1 MAAKPLSRDEIARR
15 VGRDIPD
22 GAYVNL
28 GIGLPT
34 LAANYVPGD
43 REVVY
48 HSENGI
54 LGMGPVPGPNEADP
68 WLVNAGKENVTLVA
82 GAALFHHADSFAMI
96 RGGHIDLALL
106 GAMQV
111 GANGDLANWST
122 GDEKFPPA
130 VGGAMD
136 LGAGAAGVWVLMEHN
151 TKDGQPK
158 ILERCTYPL
167 TAAGVVDRIYTN
179 LAVID
184 VTDDGLIVREMAPGL
199 EFEELQR
206 KTGAKLMLA
215 NDWRAIEV

>member
-1 MAAKPLSRDEIARR
+1 MI
-15 VGRDIPD
+15 
-22 GAYVNL
+22 
-28 GIGLPT
+28 
-34 LAANYVPGD
+34 
-43 REVVY
+43 Y

-54 LGMGPVPGPNEADP
+54 LGLGPSPKKGEED
-68 WLVNAGKENVTLVA
+68 LDIINAGKQNVTLLP
-82 GAALFHHADSFAMI
+82 GASIFHHTDAFAMI

-111 GANGDLANWST
+111 AANGDLANWST

-136 LGAGAAGVWVLMEHN
+136 LGAGAASVWALMEHT

-158 ILERCTYPL
+158 ILEHCTYPL

-184 VTDDGLIVREMAPGL
+184 VTPDGLMVREMAPGL
-199 EFEELQR
+199 KFNELQD
-206 KTGAKLMLA
+206 KTGAKLQLA
-215 NDWRAIEV
+215 NDWRVIQS

>member
-1 MAAKPLSRDEIARR
+1 MPVKPLTRDEIARR

-22 GAYVNL
+22 GAFVNL

-34 LAANYVPGD
+34 LAANYVPAD
-43 REVVY
+43 REVIY

-54 LGMGPVPGPNEADP
+54 LGLGPAPKHGEEDAD
-68 WLVNAGKENVTLVA
+68 LINAGKQPVTLVP
-82 GAALFHHADSFAMI
+82 GASIFHHTDAFAMI

-111 GANGDLANWST
+111 AANGDLANWST
-122 GDEKFPPA
+122 DDEKFPPA

-136 LGAGAAGVWVLMEHN
+136 LGAGARSVWALMEHT
-151 TKDGQPK
+151 TKNGSPK

-184 VTDDGLIVREMAPGL
+184 VTADGLVVHEMAPGL
-199 EFEELQR
+199 EFAELKKQ
-206 KTGAKLMLA
+206 TGAKLRLA
-215 NDWRAIEV
+215 NDWRVIEV

>member
-1 MAAKPLSRDEIARR
+1 MRVQPLTRDEIACR

-34 LAANYVPGD
+34 LVANYVPSD

-54 LGMGPVPGPNEADP
+54 LGLGPAPKQGSEDP
-68 WLVNAGKENVTLVA
+68 DLINAGKQPVTLLP
-82 GAALFHHADSFAMI
+82 GASIFHHTDAFAMI
-96 RGGHIDLALL
+96 RGGHVDLALL

-111 GANGDLANWST
+111 AASGDLANWAT
-122 GDEKFPPA
+122 NDDKFPPA

-136 LGAGAAGVWVLMEHN
+136 LAAGAARVWALMEHT
-151 TKDGQPK
+151 TKDGSPK

-167 TAAGVVDRIYTN
+167 TASGVVDRIYTN

-184 VTDDGLIVREMAPGL
+184 VTKDGLIVREMVQGL
-199 EFEELQR
+199 AFAELQA
-206 KTGAKLMLA
+206 KTGAEIRLA
-215 NDWRAIEV
+215 NDWQTIWV

>member
-1 MAAKPLSRDEIARR
+1 MSVKPLSREEIARR

-34 LAANYVPGD
+34 LAANYVPTD
-43 REVVY
+43 REVIY

-54 LGMGPVPGPNEADP
+54 LGLGPSPKPGEED
-68 WLVNAGKENVTLVA
+68 LDIINAGKQNVTLLP
-82 GAALFHHADSFAMI
+82 GASIFHHTDAFAMI

-136 LGAGAAGVWVLMEHN
+136 LGAGAASIWVLMDHT

-179 LAVID
+179 LAVIE
-184 VTDDGLIVREMAPGL
+184 VTTDGLIVREMALGL
-199 EFEELQR
+199 EFDELQH
-206 KTGAKLMLA
+206 KTGAKLQLA
-215 NDWRAIEV
+215 NDWRVIEF